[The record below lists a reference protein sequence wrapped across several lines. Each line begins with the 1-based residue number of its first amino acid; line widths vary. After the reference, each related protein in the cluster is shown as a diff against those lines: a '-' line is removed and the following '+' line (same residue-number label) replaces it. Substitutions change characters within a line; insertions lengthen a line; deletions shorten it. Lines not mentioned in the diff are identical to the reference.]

1 MKKYIGHAFPVFL
14 LLIFLILPFF
24 VFFDEVYLNKY
35 CIGLGVYYVLYT
47 AILSPLMILY
57 NTVAIIISSNIL
69 YRYYLFIGIGW
80 GLIFVIL
87 FNVKSISQELSQ
99 IFS

>member
-1 MKKYIGHAFPVFL
+1 MKKYIGYAFPIFL
-14 LLIFLILPFF
+14 LLIFLIIPFF

-35 CIGLGVYYVLYT
+35 YIGLGVYYVFYT
-47 AILSPLMILY
+47 TILSPLMILY
-57 NTVAIIISSNIL
+57 NTVAIIISSNKL

-80 GLIFVIL
+80 GLICIIL
-87 FNVKSISQELSQ
+87 FNVKSIRQELIQ